1 MVTEDIKL
9 LSDDG
14 IIEVLQ
20 NQPRRMKAV
29 LFLLPDMSVRRVL
42 HAIGKSKYECM
53 YLIVN
58 LLQNFEI
65 RERIIFFC

>member
-29 LFLLPDMSVRRVL
+29 LLLLPDMSVRRVL
-42 HAIGKSKYECM
+42 RAIGKSKYKCM
-53 YLIVN
+53 YRIVN
-58 LLQNFEI
+58 LL
-65 RERIIFFC
+65 